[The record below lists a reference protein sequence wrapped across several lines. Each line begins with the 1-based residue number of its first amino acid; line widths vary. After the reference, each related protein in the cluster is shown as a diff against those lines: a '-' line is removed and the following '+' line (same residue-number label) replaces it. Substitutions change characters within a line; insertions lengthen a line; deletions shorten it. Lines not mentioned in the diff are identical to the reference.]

1 MTSPIEDLIKQRDN
15 LAIYPCSNKVELE
28 RIHKE
33 ILEFSKYPL
42 PPAPPKNAWDSL
54 NSLFNTVFWLGFCLL
69 IVQCNCNCII
79 K

>member
-1 MTSPIEDLIKQRDN
+1 MASHIEDLIKQRDD
-15 LAIYPCSNKVELE
+15 LASDPYCNRVELE

-42 PPAPPKNAWDSL
+42 PPAPPKNGWDSL
-54 NSLFNTVFWLGFCLL
+54 GLLFNAVFWLGFCLL